1 MLLTVYHLLLELLYN
16 RLGEW
21 IVLCIICVLTLV
33 CRLPRIVASGEGDEL
48 EIELSQEMI
57 SLGKLNLPIY
67 ITVSQVVNLVSSIFT
82 LMSSSDC
89 RWATCV

>member
-1 MLLTVYHLLLELLYN
+1 MSGLLSALFVY
-16 RLGEW
+16 
-21 IVLCIICVLTLV
+21 ILTFM
-33 CRLPRIVASGEGDEL
+33 CRLPCIVASGEGDEL

-67 ITVSQVVNLVSSIFT
+67 ITVSQVVNLISSIFT